1 MTSRTT
7 EKFIKSESGAIK
19 KRGAPAPR
27 WKDCSRSEDAVK
39 DAERGT
45 AERRAAGSILDGS
58 PSGGYNGQNHLQKGA
73 PLYCVAKDLLKTD
86 ASRLVVT
93 TALLGTN
100 LPRFRQSPT
109 PKCTSAVMPFT
120 RH

>member
-58 PSGGYNGQNHLQKGA
+58 PSGGSNGQNHLQKGA
-73 PLYCVAKDLLKTD
+73 PLYCVGNPETD
-86 ASRLVVT
+86 RLPV
-93 TALLGTN
+93 AGSISE
-100 LPRFRQSPT
+100 LPLIRT
-109 PKCTSAVMPFT
+109 
-120 RH
+120 